1 MEWVVVGTIV
11 SVVLYLKGDFLF
23 VLLSKRHCKY
33 FLVIFVLFMNYI
45 LLPKNEG

>member
-1 MEWVVVGTIV
+1 VGRRWHNCVRGSVFDGGFFVCTII
-11 SVVLYLKGDFLF
+11 
-23 VLLSKRHCKY
+23 KRHRKH

>member
-11 SVVLYLKGDFLF
+11 SVVLYLKGAFF
-23 VLLSKRHCKY
+23 CTISKRHRKY
-33 FLVIFVLFMNYI
+33 FLVIFVLCMNYI